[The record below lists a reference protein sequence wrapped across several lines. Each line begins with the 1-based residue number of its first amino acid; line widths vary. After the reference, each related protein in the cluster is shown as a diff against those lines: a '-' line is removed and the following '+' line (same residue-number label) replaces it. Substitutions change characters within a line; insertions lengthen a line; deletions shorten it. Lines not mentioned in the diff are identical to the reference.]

1 MLLSELVAKSEVEV
15 PEGDLNVEVRDITH
29 DSRQVVPGA
38 VFACVSGDAVDG
50 HVFANDAVGS
60 GAPAIIVDRELHTGV
75 PEIVVGEVRKVLG
88 PMASIVHGDPSLQ
101 IPVVGVTGTS
111 GKTTVTHLLGAI
123 FDAAQ
128 LPNVVMGT
136 LSGTMT
142 TPEGSDLQRQLAA
155 AVESGTEVVAM
166 EVSSHALA
174 LYRVD
179 GTRFAVSVF
188 TNLGRDHLDF
198 HTNVESYFAAKARLF
213 DRSLS
218 EFGVVNRDDL
228 WGRKLIEA
236 SDRQHCPMRTYGADD
251 VKDVELTVTG
261 TSLSWLGNSMMVHL
275 PGRFNV
281 LNAIAAATTADQMG
295 IDADAIVAGI
305 DSVRSV
311 RGRFELVSAGV
322 ADIDVVVD
330 YAHKPEALEAV
341 LVAARELTTS
351 RVVVVVG
358 AGGDRD
364 PSKRPIMG
372 RAAATLADLA
382 VITSDN
388 PRSEDPGSIIDEM
401 VEGIDSTTNV
411 VIEPDRAEAIR
422 LAIVTAHPGD
432 LVLIA
437 GKGHEATQ
445 AIGETVVAFDD
456 VDHARRALAAR
467 RSSL

>member
-1 MLLSELVAKSEVEV
+1 MLLSELVSRSGVVA
-15 PEGDLNVEVRDITH
+15 PEGDLSVEVLDITH

-38 VFACVSGDAVDG
+38 VFACVSGESVDG
-50 HVFANDAVGS
+50 HVFAGDAVGS
-60 GAPAIIVDRELHTGV
+60 GATALVVERNLGTGV
-75 PEIVVGEVRKVLG
+75 PEIVVGDVRRVLG
-88 PMASIVHGDPSLQ
+88 PMASILHGDPSLQ

-128 LPNVVMGT
+128 MPNIVMGT
-136 LSGTMT
+136 LSGVMT

-155 AVESGTEVVAM
+155 AVGLGTEVVAM

-198 HTNVESYFAAKARLF
+198 HADVDSYFAAKARLF

-218 EFGVVNRDDL
+218 EFGVVNRDDP
-228 WGRKLIEA
+228 WGRNLIERT
-236 SDRQHCPMRTYGADD
+236 DRLRCPIRTYGAAD
-251 VKDVELTVTG
+251 VNDVEMTVTG
-261 TSLSWLGNSMMVHL
+261 TSLSWLGHSMKVHL

-281 LNAIAAATTADQMG
+281 LNAVAAATTADQMG
-295 IDADAIVAGI
+295 IDADTIVAGI

-311 RGRFELVSAGV
+311 RGRFELVSEGRAG
-322 ADIDVVVD
+322 ADDIDVVVD

-341 LVAARELTTS
+341 LTAARELTRAS
-351 RVVVVVG
+351 VVVVVG

-372 RAAATLADLA
+372 RAAATLADVA
-382 VITSDN
+382 FITSDN
-388 PRSEDPGSIIDEM
+388 PRSEDPVKIIDQM
-401 VEGIDSTTNV
+401 VDGIETLAHV
-411 VIEPDRAEAIR
+411 VIEPDRSEAIR
-422 LAIVTAHPGD
+422 LAIVTAQSGD
-432 LVLIA
+432 LVVIA

-445 AIGETVVAFDD
+445 NYG
-456 VDHARRALAAR
+456 
-467 RSSL
+467 